1 MPWFWFQGAE
11 VPLQNWSL
19 SNLAAFN
26 NWLGMLKVGFE
37 AKTLALFRKMKVRK
51 EVRGWEGGKRRKNS
65 SSSKFEREMKKL
77 ESFMNYKGSESGRSG
92 CGNEQ

>member
-1 MPWFWFQGAE
+1 M
-11 VPLQNWSL
+11 
-19 SNLAAFN
+19 LA
-26 NWLGMLKVGFE
+26 KRFE
-37 AKTLALFRKMKVRK
+37 SEILAVLRKMKARK
-51 EVRGWEGGKRRKNS
+51 GVRGREGGKRRKNS